1 VNRLNIYYFDGI
13 VNKPLEDVSSFIE
26 KNHVLNNYLICLPE
40 NSLNNY
46 SKCYMYDSTSHN
58 VETDI
63 CDKLRTWNIQF
74 NVTHNCLNSLLEVLR
89 SEGLKVPKDG
99 RTLMKTPSKHNI
111 LQLSNYGSYIH
122 FGIERMVYPI
132 LQKHESDLINVKSL
146 NLGINVDGLPL
157 AKSSKSQFWPILIC
171 IINVK
176 VLLKYV
182 IPIGIFHGLEKPSSV
197 SEFLNCFIIDILNI
211 LQKGINVN
219 DHLFNIKIAHIVC
232 HAPAKAFLLN
242 VKPHNAYHGCNACID
257 EGVFNKTMTF
267 LTTNSPMRTDDS
279 FRKKIDDCYHKGIS
293 PLEKLPIN
301 MVDDIPVD
309 NMHCVY
315 VGVTKRLIKFWVKG
329 KKDVRLSDQ
338 SKKDVNESIF
348 NLRSYIPSEFSRLPR
363 SLDDIDHWKATELR
377 TFLLYY
383 SHIILKG
390 K

>member
-1 VNRLNIYYFDGI
+1 MF
-13 VNKPLEDVSSFIE
+13 
-26 KNHVLNNYLICLPE
+26 
-40 NSLNNY
+40 
-46 SKCYMYDSTSHN
+46 DSTSHN

-74 NVTHNCLNSLLEVLR
+74 NVNHNCLNSLLEVLR

-111 LQLSNYGSYIH
+111 LQLSNNGSYIH
-122 FGIERMVYPI
+122 FGIDRMVYPI

-157 AKSSKSQFWPILIC
+157 AKSSKSQFRPILIC

-176 VLLKYV
+176 VLSKYV
-182 IPIGIFHGLEKPSSV
+182 IPI
-197 SEFLNCFIIDILNI
+197 
-211 LQKGINVN
+211 
-219 DHLFNIKIAHIVC
+219 AHIVC
-232 HAPAKAFLLN
+232 DAPAKAFLLN

-329 KKDVRLSDQ
+329 KKDIRLLDQ
-338 SKKDVNESIF
+338 SKKDVNE
-348 NLRSYIPSEFSRLPR
+348 
-363 SLDDIDHWKATELR
+363 
-377 TFLLYY
+377 
-383 SHIILKG
+383 
-390 K
+390 